1 MCCDAMVSIANRTLE
16 SFLGP
21 RFFRGCTPSVPSSS
35 SSLSL
40 AKAVAKA
47 VSKGKAPSVAVAVS
61 KGTAVTT
68 LPAPRGTATTLLA
81 PGTIGSGGA
90 PVVNFSLKSIVRFQE
105 DNALHREV
113 RAPQPKSLRSRPN
126 YDGRK
131 RKFFMIQ
138 PAERRQQPGFSGWF
152 VNIVLRILRILRFY
166 DSSCGP
172 LLLSHLNKI
181 RRPAGVFCGLFWLV
195 LLVLVSIYG
204 LYLRADFS
212 TA

>member
-68 LPAPRGTATTLLA
+68 LPAPRGAATTLLA

-152 VNIVLRILRILRFY
+152 VNIVLRILRF
-166 DSSCGP
+166 
-172 LLLSHLNKI
+172 N
-181 RRPAGVFCGLFWLV
+181 V
-195 LLVLVSIYG
+195 LHSP
-204 LYLRADFS
+204 D
-212 TA
+212 